1 MESRVRARE
10 RQIAIAGARLNARK
24 VAAPCHVDRLL
35 YNSRRGEQLICDPG
49 RNQRAIKSA
58 RYGTGIDRALV
69 SPAIVALQYRSAY
82 K

>member
-10 RQIAIAGARLNARK
+10 RQIAIAGAHLNARK
-24 VAAPCHVDRLL
+24 APCHVDRLL
-35 YNSRRGEQLICDPG
+35 YNGRPGEQLICDPG

-58 RYGTGIDRALV
+58 RYGAGIDRAFV
-69 SPAIVALQYRSAY
+69 SLAIVALQYRSAY